1 MTVNNVESLIASEEG
16 LRHDAYRDTLGIWTI
31 GIGHTGREVV
41 EGLTWSDDQVNAAF
55 AQDRDRAHDGLF
67 ASLPWLDGLDDVRKA
82 YLISM
87 AFQLGVH
94 GVLGFPRMLSAVRD
108 QRWNDAAGSVRDSL
122 WHKQT
127 FGRAERCARAFETGQ
142 WQQ

>member
-16 LRHDAYRDTLGIWTI
+16 LRHDAYRDTLDVWTI
-31 GIGHTGREVV
+31 GIGHAGPEVH
-41 EGLTWSDDQVNAAF
+41 EGLMWGDGQID
-55 AQDRDRAHDGLF
+55 AQFERDVATAHDGLK
-67 ASLPWLDGLDDVRKA
+67 ASLPWLDALDDVRKA

-94 GVLGFPRMLSAVRD
+94 GVLGFPHMLAALRD
-108 QRWNDAAGSVRDSL
+108 QRWSDAAGGARDSL

-127 FGRAERCARAFETGQ
+127 FQRAERCARAFETGE
-142 WQQ
+142 WQN